1 VDGLLVQTTNRHG
14 KPLSST
20 SSLALTPPPVAD
32 QVERAHWQQ
41 LAPALRNLLTSSSS
55 HDIAAVA
62 AKAAHQLCDADAV
75 SFGDDCTFRIDS
87 DSDPDQVV
95 TSITIAVPGPRPGP
109 AMTVNWYTP
118 HTVSEADSEVLEILA
133 QAAVLALRALPA
145 RSASQPTAAFHH
157 AERARFFDRQRQ
169 VRGLFAVVRSIVRRM
184 AESSDSV
191 QEYAAHLE
199 GRLGAIARVQGF
211 LLRAPGASV
220 DLEELVHSEFLAQ
233 SIEDEKVRIAGPL
246 TLLNPK
252 TAETLGL
259 ALHEL
264 VINSIKF
271 GALAR
276 AEGRVRVVWQRE
288 PAKPECVL
296 MQWHESAG
304 ESVPRNVIKGCGFEL
319 IERML
324 PYELGGT
331 STITLDA
338 SGLHCM
344 ITFVAPPADAKAPA
358 AE

>member
-1 VDGLLVQTTNRHG
+1 LN
-14 KPLSST
+14 S
-20 SSLALTPPPVAD
+20 PPVAS

-41 LAPALRNLLTSSSS
+41 LAPALRELLTRSSL

-75 SFGDDCTFRIDS
+75 SLGDDCTFRIDS
-87 DSDPDQVV
+87 DGDPDQIV
-95 TSITIAVPGPRPGP
+95 TSFTIGPPGPRPGP
-109 AMTVNWYTP
+109 TMTVNWYTP
-118 HTVSEADSEVLEILA
+118 HTVSEADREVLEILA
-133 QAAVLALRALPA
+133 RAAVLALRALPA
-145 RSASQPTAAFHH
+145 EPESRSNAPFHPE
-157 AERARFFDRQRQ
+157 ERARFFDLQRQ
-169 VRGLFAVVRSIVRRM
+169 VRGLLAVVRSIVRRM

-233 SIEDEKVRIAGPL
+233 SIQDQKVQIAGPR
-246 TLLNPK
+246 TLLNSK

-276 AEGRVRVVWQRE
+276 SEGRVRVIWQRAS
-288 PAKPECVL
+288 AKPEYIR
-296 MQWHESAG
+296 MEWHETAG
-304 ESVPRNVIKGCGFEL
+304 ESVPRNVTKGCGFEL
-319 IERML
+319 IEQML

-338 SGLHCM
+338 SGLHCL
-344 ITFVAPPADAKAPA
+344 ISFAVPADEARAPA
-358 AE
+358 AGYSPRKPQ

>member
-1 VDGLLVQTTNRHG
+1 
-14 KPLSST
+14 
-20 SSLALTPPPVAD
+20 LTPPQIAS

-41 LAPALRNLLTSSSS
+41 LAPALRDLLTTSSSHS
-55 HDIAAVA
+55 IAAVT
-62 AKAAHQLCDADAV
+62 AKAAHQLCNADAV
-75 SFGDDCTFRIDS
+75 SFGADGLFRIDS
-87 DSDPDQVV
+87 DSKPDRVV
-95 TSITIAVPGPRPGP
+95 TSITIGTPGPRPGP

-118 HTVSEADSEVLEILA
+118 HTVSEADREVLEILA
-133 QAAVLALRALPA
+133 QAAVLAIRALPA
-145 RSASQPTAAFHH
+145 GSASRSTAPFHPE
-157 AERARFFDRQRQ
+157 ERARFFDLQRQ
-169 VRGLFAVVRSIVRRM
+169 VRGLLAVVRSIVRRM

-211 LLRAPGASV
+211 LLRAPGVCV

-233 SIEDEKVRIAGPL
+233 SIRDEQVQIAGPR
-246 TLLNPK
+246 TLLGPK

-276 AEGRVRVVWQRE
+276 AGGRVRIIWQRE
-288 PAKPECVL
+288 SAKPECVL
-296 MQWHESAG
+296 LQWHETAG
-304 ESVPRNVIKGCGFEL
+304 ESIPRNVTKGCGFEL
-319 IERML
+319 IEKML

-338 SGLHCM
+338 SGLHCLV
-344 ITFVAPPADAKAPA
+344 TFAAPADEARAPA
-358 AE
+358 IGYNAGEPR